1 MIRLI
6 VAVLISNCTVKT
18 FHESVLQ
25 FKFEFLFFY
34 DTGNEIL
41 NNISCHLEHFFLKLT
56 FLSFFGRLIDIGI
69 GYCLG
74 VEISPGIGFGTDLDV
89 GLVLEIV
96 FLLVSMLEWVFE
108 FVLPLVFLLQSI
120 FKSTLV
126 LFLILNLQSFLWC
139 CFYFWSMNSEMIQ
152 FFFMLQLVLNINLLH
167 YL

>member
-96 FLLVSMLEWVFE
+96 FYW
-108 FVLPLVFLLQSI
+108 FLSWNE
-120 FKSTLV
+120 S
-126 LFLILNLQSFLWC
+126 LNLSCRWFFCCNQSSNQLWC
-139 CFYFWSMNSEMIQ
+139 CS
-152 FFFMLQLVLNINLLH
+152 
-167 YL
+167 

>member
-1 MIRLI
+1 MSMIRLI

-69 GYCLG
+69 GYGLG

-96 FLLVSMLEWVFE
+96 FYW
-108 FVLPLVFLLQSI
+108 FLSWNE
-120 FKSTLV
+120 S
-126 LFLILNLQSFLWC
+126 LNLSCRWFFCCNQSSNQLWC
-139 CFYFWSMNSEMIQ
+139 CS
-152 FFFMLQLVLNINLLH
+152 
-167 YL
+167 

>member
-6 VAVLISNCTVKT
+6 VAVLISNRTVKT

-96 FLLVSMLEWVFE
+96 FYW
-108 FVLPLVFLLQSI
+108 FLCWNES
-120 FKSTLV
+120 
-126 LFLILNLQSFLWC
+126 LNLSCRWFFCCNQSSNQLWC
-139 CFYFWSMNSEMIQ
+139 CSWFWTSSHFCGVAFISDLWIRKWFN
-152 FFFMLQLVLNINLLH
+152 FFSCCNWC
-167 YL
+167 